1 MPKRKCGGAG
11 DNGKRPR
18 PASTAAAVAPTQ
30 GAAHQA
36 PRPPAAQTVGANGI
50 AAGTHS
56 RGEKRPLPGA
66 LRWPTLSI
74 GAWLAPADRILAHLL
89 CSSAAPARL
98 REEARAACAGRPAAG
113 EDCYCR
119 ALAGWAR
126 GRVISVQT
134 AAPGGAGPAEQGEL
148 DRVYTVQV
156 DGCTGD
162 FTAEAVRSISYRRRA
177 EGVVQWGPP
186 ARRTLPQGTH
196 RGRGWGARPRAA
208 QGDERLM
215 QADRALQH
223 HIARALRQW
232 PLADRRAVSFASEV
246 EYCNEAIAER
256 TTGRVHVH
264 GEGGV
269 QEKAEL
275 KEKQKEYMTAEV
287 TQKVL
292 HKESLRQG
300 DSAQA
305 AAPVGEEPGTVL
317 L

>member
-177 EGVVQWGPP
+177 EGVV
-186 ARRTLPQGTH
+186 
-196 RGRGWGARPRAA
+196 RAA